1 MPGTQW
7 MRADVSAAIV
17 CTSQGVSGAAQSSAP
32 ADYILAPSAGITV
45 HFKDG
50 AAIDRA
56 WTSAT
61 GNLAVILPGGIT
73 SIVSV
78 SSGNI
83 QVGTGSP
90 PPNTIGAGPN
100 WVTFNAWALVTG
112 TAYVAA
118 AGELVSVNTGG
129 ATTVT
134 LPTAVGIAGQRI
146 RVQDATGTAN
156 THNITIAT
164 TSSQTIN
171 GTTPAA
177 ITVNNSGNTYVSNGA
192 NWILGS

>member
-1 MPGTQW
+1 MAGNAW
-7 MRADVSAAIV
+7 FRSDVSGAIT
-17 CTSQGVSGAAQSSAP
+17 CTSQGVGGKANTSAP
-32 ADYILAPSAGITV
+32 ADYILAPSAGVTV
-45 HFKDG
+45 VFVDSAG
-50 AAIDRA
+50 VSRT
-56 WTSAT
+56 WVSAT
-61 GNLAVILPGGIT
+61 GNLAVVLPGGIQ
-73 SIVSV
+73 SITSV
-78 SSGNI
+78 SSGSI
-83 QVGTGSP
+83 TVATGTPSPGSV
-90 PPNTIGAGPN
+90 GAGPN
-100 WVTFNAWALVTG
+100 WTTQNAWALVTG
-112 TAYVAA
+112 TAYVAT

-177 ITVNNSGNTYVSNGA
+177 IATANGGNTYVSNGA
-192 NWILGS
+192 NWVLGS